1 MKFKRNRYS
10 HENFEPVPGDTYLRL
25 VQMADAGIVTAQ
37 FDVGKMYDE
46 GTGVSPDHSKAIK
59 YYTLA
64 ANQGD
69 EEAKR
74 NLEVLQY
81 YTIH

>member
-1 MKFKRNRYS
+1 MLKRNRYGQ
-10 HENFEPVPGDTYLRL
+10 ENFEPMPEDICLRL

-37 FDVGKMYDE
+37 FNLGKMYGE
-46 GTGVSPDHSKAIK
+46 GLGVRPDHSKAIK